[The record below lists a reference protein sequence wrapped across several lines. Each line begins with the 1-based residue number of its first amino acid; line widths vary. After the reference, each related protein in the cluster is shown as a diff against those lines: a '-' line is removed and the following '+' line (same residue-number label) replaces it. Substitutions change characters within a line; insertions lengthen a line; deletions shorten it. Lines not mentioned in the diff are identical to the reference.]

1 MRISFTT
8 ASTSKAR
15 MFNVY
20 VKYILRQCCSKNIK
34 ILKKIMWQK
43 LFIYFPEDN
52 AELIKLID

>member
-20 VKYILRQCCSKNIK
+20 VKYIKNIK

-43 LFIYFPEDN
+43 LFIYFPEDD